1 MATGIVRFYNDS
13 KGFGLITPDTG
24 GPALFASSTDFKPG
38 LKKLK
43 ARQLVEFDIRDGP
56 SGTCAS
62 NIRMLGY

>member
-1 MATGIVRFYNDS
+1 MATGIVRFYNDA

-24 GPALFASSTDFKPG
+24 GPALFAMSADFKPG

-43 ARQLVEFDIRDGP
+43 ARQLVEFEVRDGP
-56 SGTCAS
+56 QGTCAA